1 MTFPAAWQA
10 GAPFGADLGGPNPL
24 FFSYSPGL
32 EFDSYLTVGQEQADL
47 SASPGPGGADAIAA
61 WGVSEAVGI
70 ETTDGAIFYMD
81 PASGPASD
89 GAMLF
94 AQLTLADE
102 AVAAGGTA
110 TAGLQ
115 GRSVGGG
122 DDWEGY
128 AVTWAW

>member
-1 MTFPAAWQA
+1 MCIRDSFQVA
-10 GAPFGADLGGPNPL
+10 APFGSDIGGPNAAFIAFNPDVA
-24 FFSYSPGL
+24 
-32 EFDSYLTVGQEQADL
+32 FDSFLCVGDPAGEL
-47 SASPGPGGADAIAA
+47 SASPGFPIEGWAA
-61 WGVSEAVGI
+61 SETVAL
-70 ETTDGAIFYMD
+70 ETTNGAIFYMNPD
-81 PASGPASD
+81 DGPASD

-94 AQLTLADE
+94 AQLTLANE

-110 TAGLQ
+110 TASLQ